1 MPRSAIPRVTL
12 PNGITVPQLGQGT
25 WRMGE
30 SPRTRRAEVEA
41 LQLGIELGMTLIDT
55 AEMYGSGGAEE
66 VVGEA
71 IDGCRENIY
80 LVSKVLPENA
90 TRSGTIAACE
100 WSLARLG
107 CDYIDL
113 YLLHWRGGIKLAETV
128 AAFQA
133 LMGEGLIRSWGVSNF
148 DVDDMEDLVDV
159 TGGDAAVTDQIL
171 YNLQRRSI
179 EKSLMPWV
187 QERGIPLMAYS
198 PIEQGRLLRDPA
210 LNSVAARIKATP
222 AQVALAWTLRR
233 KDLIVIPKASSLQH
247 VKENRAALEIELS
260 ASDLAAL
267 DRAFPPPDGPKPLE
281 FL

>member
-1 MPRSAIPRVTL
+1 MPKRPIPLVKL
-12 PNGITVPQLGQGT
+12 PSGATVPQLGQGT

-71 IDGCRENIY
+71 IDGCREDVY

-90 TRSGTIAACE
+90 TRTGTTAACE

-128 AAFQA
+128 AAFEA
-133 LMGEGLIRSWGVSNF
+133 LRGEGLIRSWGVSNF
-148 DVDDMEDLVDV
+148 DVDDMEDLLDV
-159 TGGDAAVTDQIL
+159 PGGDAAITDQIL

-179 EKSLMPWV
+179 EKSLMPWAK
-187 QERGIPLMAYS
+187 ERIPLMAYS

-247 VKENRAALEIELS
+247 VKENRAALEIEFS

-267 DRAFPPPDGPKPLE
+267 DRAFPPPAGPKPLE